1 MNTKWASDNFGWNL
15 EKFEK
20 SEKELNEFKLE
31 LEDASL
37 LIQLNLE
44 KSINNLKA

>member
-1 MNTKWASDNFGWNL
+1 L